1 MYKIKEYKIRGKKHL
16 NYKNLEEALKAMA
29 ELEGYGG
36 EKQVYKHKGFDIKIN
51 KDGEDFQATLFFVN
65 IKDGLEGIRRGHYI
79 VNKDLKSFLE
89 EEREKCIEKYMEIK
103 KGDAFID
110 MDSKKLFVGGYYDSR
125 IFDGSHFDG
134 KTPFGEDI
142 DTYTLEEVLKL
153 GFVESIKDLSEGDLI
168 DLYEKV
174 YNKDLVE
181 ELKKRGTFWA
191 FT

>member
-65 IKDGLEGIRRGHYI
+65 IEDGLESIRRGHYI

-89 EEREKCIEKYMEIK
+89 EEREKSTYNCCSLVKNFAKERLKNTRYEIC
-103 KGDAFID
+103 
-110 MDSKKLFVGGYYDSR
+110 
-125 IFDGSHFDG
+125 
-134 KTPFGEDI
+134 
-142 DTYTLEEVLKL
+142 
-153 GFVESIKDLSEGDLI
+153 
-168 DLYEKV
+168 
-174 YNKDLVE
+174 
-181 ELKKRGTFWA
+181 
-191 FT
+191 